1 MRPLLVHL
9 NMLKIE
15 LIKLD
20 HTQLVLFSTLC
31 CERGFLAYKRSSL
44 NIDRSGD
51 EIIRLCLDKVW
62 DWLEGACGVPV
73 FNFENILPEEAFD
86 SSSATAIDVVDALSC
101 LSRLLGGSDKNESLY
116 ISELCLNIVDG
127 LAYDNVDL
135 PVNSTNDLAIDE
147 HELIKKEISRQTR
160 DFYEIKND
168 ITGPV
173 FIKRLK
179 NRAVEDITLGYWF
192 EDSQ

>member
-31 CERGFLAYKRSSL
+31 CERSFLAYKRSSL
-44 NIDRSGD
+44 NRNWSGD
-51 EIIRLCLDKVW
+51 KIIRLFLDKVW
-62 DWLEGACGVPV
+62 HWLGGASGVPV

-101 LSRLLGGSDKNESLY
+101 LSRLLGEGDKNESLY

-135 PVNSTNDLAIDE
+135 PVNSTNDLVVDE
-147 HELIKKEISRQTR
+147 HELIRKEISRQVR
-160 DFYEIKND
+160 DFNGVKDGIF
-168 ITGPV
+168 GPALV
-173 FIKRLK
+173 KKLK
-179 NRAVEDITLGYWF
+179 NGAVEDITLGCWF
-192 EDSQ
+192 KDNL